1 MAAMTLAAHLAAG
14 LNLFAVSPLLPLAI
28 DDYGIS
34 RAQAGMLISLPM
46 LVGALLG
53 IPGGML
59 AARIGLKRAY
69 MLSWLS
75 MSLLA
80 LSAITPSFPAML
92 LLRLFYGVGL
102 ALMVSASGPLVMQW
116 FRRREILIINAL
128 NTAIL
133 SLGVAISVAGA
144 VPLAQWL
151 DWKTALTLFSGVGV
165 IGAIL
170 WPLAPK
176 APPPAPSES
185 PRQPRKSPTAS
196 LHRSGNP
203 PTTSPRQAGN
213 PLTNSPHQPG
223 NPPNQLT
230 PTAENPLTDSP
241 PPAGNTRRG
250 GISLREVI
258 TVLRGRAV
266 ALLVAADAGI
276 FIQYTALTGWLPT
289 FYHEARGISPSEAG
303 FLTSI
308 LPFVGIF
315 AVIAGG
321 ALPMRFSYRSILLLS
336 GVLAIAGGLGSFL
349 LTPAP
354 AIYLSVVALGIG
366 SWLYV
371 PTLLTVPMRL
381 PGATPE
387 RVAVIWGS
395 FMTFSGIGMFIAPI
409 MVGAIRDAA
418 GSYLTGFLICAAAS
432 WALLISGILL
442 PPIPTPDNPE

>member
-1 MAAMTLAAHLAAG
+1 MAGMTLAAHLAAG

-34 RAQAGMLISLPM
+34 RAEAGMLISLPM
-46 LVGALLG
+46 LVGAFLG

-59 AARIGLKRAY
+59 TARIGLKRAY
-69 MLSWLS
+69 MLSWAA
-75 MSLLA
+75 MGLLA
-80 LSAITPSFPAML
+80 LSAVTPSFPAML
-92 LLRLFYGVGL
+92 LLRLCYGVGL
-102 ALMVSASGPLVMQW
+102 ALMVAASGPLVMQW

-144 VPLAQWL
+144 VPLAEL
-151 DWKTALTLFSGVGV
+151 LGWKTALTVFSGVGV

-176 APPPAPSES
+176 DRPSS
-185 PRQPRKSPTAS
+185 VSAS
-196 LHRSGNP
+196 SVPGGNVK
-203 PTTSPRQAGN
+203 T
-213 PLTNSPHQPG
+213 
-223 NPPNQLT
+223 
-230 PTAENPLTDSP
+230 
-241 PPAGNTRRG
+241 G
-250 GISLREVI
+250 GISIREVI
-258 TVLRGRAV
+258 GVLRGRTV

-276 FIQYTALTGWLPT
+276 FVQYTALTGWLPT
-289 FYHEARGISPSEAG
+289 FYNEARGISPSEAG
-303 FLTSI
+303 ILTSI

-321 ALPMRFSYRSILLLS
+321 ALPMRFSYRAILLLS
-336 GVLAIAGGLGSFL
+336 GVMAVAGGLGSFL
-349 LTPAP
+349 LSPPAG
-354 AIYLSVVALGIG
+354 IYLSVVALGIG

-387 RVAVIWGS
+387 RVAVVWGS

-409 MVGAIRDAA
+409 MVGALRDATDTF
-418 GSYLTGFLICAAAS
+418 LIGFLICAAAS
-432 WALLISGILL
+432 WALIIAGILL
-442 PPIPTPDNPE
+442 PPIATTDNNE

>member
-80 LSAITPSFPAML
+80 LSAVTPSFPAML
-92 LLRLFYGVGL
+92 LLRLSYGVGL

-176 APPPAPSES
+176 APPSAPSTH
-185 PRQPRKSPTAS
+185 QPRKSPTAS

-203 PTTSPRQAGN
+203 LTDSPR
-213 PLTNSPHQPG
+213 QPG

-230 PTAENPLTDSP
+230 TTADNPPTDSP
-241 PPAGNTRRG
+241 QPAGNTRGG
-250 GISLREVI
+250 GISLREVL

-289 FYHEARGISPSEAG
+289 FYHEARGLSPSEAG

-321 ALPMRFSYRSILLLS
+321 TLPMRFSYRSILLLS

-371 PTLLTVPMRL
+371 PTLLTIPIRL

-418 GSYLTGFLICAAAS
+418 GSYLIGFLICAAAS

-442 PPIPTPDNPE
+442 PPIPTTSDTPE

>member
-185 PRQPRKSPTAS
+185 P
-196 LHRSGNP
+196 
-203 PTTSPRQAGN
+203 
-213 PLTNSPHQPG
+213 
-223 NPPNQLT
+223 
-230 PTAENPLTDSP
+230 
-241 PPAGNTRRG
+241 PPARNTRGG
-250 GISLREVI
+250 GISVREVL

-289 FYHEARGISPSEAG
+289 FYHEARGLSPSEAG

-371 PTLLTVPMRL
+371 PTLLTVPIRL

-442 PPIPTPDNPE
+442 PPIPTTPDTPE

>member
-176 APPPAPSES
+176 APPPAPS
-185 PRQPRKSPTAS
+185 Q
-196 LHRSGNP
+196 
-203 PTTSPRQAGN
+203 
-213 PLTNSPHQPG
+213 
-223 NPPNQLT
+223 
-230 PTAENPLTDSP
+230 SP

-371 PTLLTVPMRL
+371 PTLLTAPMRL

-442 PPIPTPDNPE
+442 PPIPTSDNPE

>member
-92 LLRLFYGVGL
+92 LLRLSYGVGL

-196 LHRSGNP
+196 LHRSGNS
-203 PTTSPRQAGN
+203 PTDSPR
-213 PLTNSPHQPG
+213 QPG

-230 PTAENPLTDSP
+230 LTADNP
-241 PPAGNTRRG
+241 PPAAPPPGANTRGG
-250 GISLREVI
+250 GISVREVI
-258 TVLRGRAV
+258 SVLRGRAV

-289 FYHEARGISPSEAG
+289 FYHEARGLSPSEAG

-371 PTLLTVPMRL
+371 PTLLTIPIRL

-442 PPIPTPDNPE
+442 PPIPTTPDTPE

>member
-176 APPPAPSES
+176 APPPAPS
-185 PRQPRKSPTAS
+185 Q
-196 LHRSGNP
+196 
-203 PTTSPRQAGN
+203 
-213 PLTNSPHQPG
+213 
-223 NPPNQLT
+223 
-230 PTAENPLTDSP
+230 SP

-371 PTLLTVPMRL
+371 PTLLTAPMRL

>member
-176 APPPAPSES
+176 APPPAPT
-185 PRQPRKSPTAS
+185 Q
-196 LHRSGNP
+196 
-203 PTTSPRQAGN
+203 
-213 PLTNSPHQPG
+213 
-223 NPPNQLT
+223 
-230 PTAENPLTDSP
+230 SP

-371 PTLLTVPMRL
+371 PTLLTAPMRL

-442 PPIPTPDNPE
+442 PPIPTSDTPE

>member
-1 MAAMTLAAHLAAG
+1 MAGMTLAAHLAAG

-34 RAQAGMLISLPM
+34 RAEAGMLISLPM
-46 LVGALLG
+46 LIGAFLG

-59 AARIGLKRAY
+59 TARIGLKRAY
-69 MLSWLS
+69 MLSWAA
-75 MSLLA
+75 MGLLA
-80 LSAITPSFPAML
+80 LSAVTPSFPAML
-92 LLRLFYGVGL
+92 LLRLCYGVGL
-102 ALMVSASGPLVMQW
+102 ALMVAASGPLVMQW

-133 SLGVAISVAGA
+133 SLGVAISLAGA
-144 VPLAQWL
+144 VPLAEL
-151 DWKTALTLFSGVGV
+151 LGWKTALTVFSGVGV

-176 APPPAPSES
+176 DRPSSVPDAPV
-185 PRQPRKSPTAS
+185 
-196 LHRSGNP
+196 HGGNVK
-203 PTTSPRQAGN
+203 T
-213 PLTNSPHQPG
+213 
-223 NPPNQLT
+223 
-230 PTAENPLTDSP
+230 
-241 PPAGNTRRG
+241 G
-250 GISLREVI
+250 GISIREVVG
-258 TVLRGRAV
+258 VLRGRTV

-276 FIQYTALTGWLPT
+276 FVQYTALTGWLPT
-289 FYHEARGISPSEAG
+289 FYNEARGISLSEAG

-321 ALPMRFSYRSILLLS
+321 ALPMRFSYRAILLLS
-336 GVLAIAGGLGSFL
+336 GVLAVAGGLGSFL
-349 LTPAP
+349 LSPPAG
-354 AIYLSVVALGIG
+354 IYLSVVALGIG

-387 RVAVIWGS
+387 RVAVVWGS

-409 MVGAIRDAA
+409 MVGALRDATDTF
-418 GSYLTGFLICAAAS
+418 LIGFLICAAAS
-432 WALLISGILL
+432 WALIIAGILL
-442 PPIPTPDNPE
+442 PPIATTDNNE

>member
-176 APPPAPSES
+176 APPPAPS
-185 PRQPRKSPTAS
+185 Q
-196 LHRSGNP
+196 
-203 PTTSPRQAGN
+203 
-213 PLTNSPHQPG
+213 
-223 NPPNQLT
+223 
-230 PTAENPLTDSP
+230 SP

-250 GISLREVI
+250 GISLREVL

-336 GVLAIAGGLGSFL
+336 GILAIAGGLGSFL